1 MDRRSD
7 RRSASI
13 FINSDSALKW
23 KLSVQQSILA
33 VGISP
38 RVRDGAA
45 AYAAKP
51 PPAIAPGSCSLRPQ
65 SRDWKL
71 EEDSFQKGENAISE
85 DDCSGDILNVDAKS
99 AFPSQLSLNQINA
112 LGVEASVRS
121 CHVIGKILKRVYQ
134 KRRISTKL
142 AQEIADECKFWP
154 QKLSPMLHWG
164 QAASAHPSQGIAI
177 LHVNLLYCHSIILL
191 TRPFFLYLLNSE
203 IQKDRS
209 SNGKR
214 PHRLGSRM
222 ERFSEACVTASTH
235 TVALVQNAY
244 EGQYLQ
250 RRNPFVM

>member
-1 MDRRSD
+1 MIAIILGMAV
-7 RRSASI
+7 RSAYALGLHRDETYVI
-13 FINSDSALKW
+13 FNSEEQQAR
-23 KLSVQQSILA
+23 LSLWRSLYILDRFL
-33 VGISP
+33 SM
-38 RVRDGAA
+38 
-45 AYAAKP
+45 
-51 PPAIAPGSCSLRPQ
+51 SLGRPT
-65 SRDWKL
+65 
-71 EEDSFQKGENAISE
+71 AISE
-85 DDCSGDILNVDAKS
+85 DDCSGDILNVETKS
-99 AFPSQLSLNQINA
+99 AFPSPLSLNQINA

-121 CHVIGKILKRVYQ
+121 CHVIGKILKLVYQ

-142 AQEIADECKFWP
+142 AQEIADECKIWP

-164 QAASAHPSQGIAI
+164 QASSAHPSQGIAI

-214 PHRLGSRM
+214 PHRLGTRM

-235 TVALVQNAY
+235 TVSLVQNAY